1 MKKKRKEFRKN
12 HDFTFRFWWQSFR
25 WWVLGICS
33 RDHVPPVKRGI
44 HDRCP
49 HCLDRSWCSGRDRPL
64 SGVRLQPLTEYV
76 DERMDCWTRLNECVD
91 ASAGAA
97 PCPFQS
103 ASLAGKNWAGVQIRL
118 QVQFWAPTRT
128 HMHIHKATRNYKNGT
143 RQNEYNESHND
154 TTNELLPIRNQFV
167 IALWNEKKQNNFFF
181 STFKKFRFSKFFF
194 GQSHNGTSSDVD
206 GWRQLGFVFHA
217 ATFLLAWEVLPGLR
231 NGVVPLVAV
240 ETPPTTSSALN
251 DWSAF
256 SCFHRG
262 FLFTFLCVF
271 PPSTFSFFFF

>member
-1 MKKKRKEFRKN
+1 
-12 HDFTFRFWWQSFR
+12 
-25 WWVLGICS
+25 
-33 RDHVPPVKRGI
+33 
-44 HDRCP
+44 
-49 HCLDRSWCSGRDRPL
+49 
-64 SGVRLQPLTEYV
+64 
-76 DERMDCWTRLNECVD
+76 MDCWTRLNECVD

-271 PPSTFSFFFF
+271 PPSTFSFFFFNSYLLERGGLLKVYKSTCSAFRWRRIPAVCDTPTSSSPIQQLIRKKNGRKRKLKI